1 MIRKNLYKHILF
13 IIIITLTL
21 NSTKSFS
28 DYITYKVQKGDTFF
42 SLSRKFN
49 VDIWLIQKENSITTL
64 REGDVIRIP
73 VRNTRTYTVQKGD
86 TLFSLSR
93 RFNTTIEEI
102 ISVNKLESIDIKVG
116 QLLVIP
122 IPTPKPTKTLDSP
135 KKTSKNNSPKVYIV
149 KEGDTIFSI
158 SRKTGTKVNR
168 ILELNNLTKDSKIYP
183 GMKLIVDNYEEKS
196 STTPKSQIEITKLNY
211 SLPLNFAT
219 QILNH
224 SSRFLEI
231 RSNKENRIV
240 SVLDGEVIF
249 VGSFSIFGKTVIIK
263 HSENFYSIYGMISTE
278 YVKVGEKVKKG
289 EIIGISVKDPTTGNY
304 IAKFSFIINDKMI
317 VPSRI

>member
-13 IIIITLTL
+13 IIIIITLTL

-93 RFNTTIEEI
+93 RFNTNIEEI

-116 QLLVIP
+116 QVLV

-158 SRKTGTKVNR
+158 SRKTGTKVNK

-183 GMKLIVDNYEEKS
+183 GMKLIVDNYEGKP

-317 VPSRI
+317 IPHRI